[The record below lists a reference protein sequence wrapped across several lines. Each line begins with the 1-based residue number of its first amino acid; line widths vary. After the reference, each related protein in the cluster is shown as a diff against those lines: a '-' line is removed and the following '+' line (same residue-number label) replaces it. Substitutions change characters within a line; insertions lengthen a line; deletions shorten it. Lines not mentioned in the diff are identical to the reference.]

1 MTAKR
6 DFSQVA
12 HDVFLK
18 ATGQAPLEAAPS
30 PKQEAGRKGGL
41 KGGSKRMTDL
51 TPEQRK
57 ELALK
62 AANARWGKSGR
73 APEPQPGA
81 RKR

>member
-1 MTAKR
+1 MPRK
-6 DFSQVA
+6 DFSQIA
-12 HDVFLK
+12 LDVVRR
-18 ATGQAPLEAAPS
+18 ATGEQPAPATS
-30 PKQEAGRKGGL
+30 PKKEAGRKGGL
-41 KGGSKRMTDL
+41 KGGARRMESM